1 MLILQKYAT
10 VINICAPKNRTPKYV
25 KSVLRIEVRDKQFV
39 TKDQRCQH
47 STPRNGRTARSVEAW
62 SSTRRDGHTARSVEA
77 WSSTRRNGRAARSVE
92 AWSPRIRCSCSEEP
106 SGTPSRVKHR
116 ITARPSSSTPRYTA
130 KRNENTCLYENLPM
144 DFHSGV
150 IHHNQTAET
159 TQMFTT

>member
-25 KSVLRIEVRDKQFV
+25 KSVLRIEVRDKQVV

-62 SSTRRDGHTARSVEA
+62 S
-77 WSSTRRNGRAARSVE
+77 
-92 AWSPRIRCSCSEEP
+92 PRIRCSCSEEP
-106 SGTPSRVKHR
+106 SGAPSRVKHR